1 MIIIHLQA
9 FQRFLM
15 ALFCVTVVSCAFAT
29 DDKLPERLDGVSID
43 EKLGVDIPL
52 DVKFMDDHGRETD
65 FQELLKGGIPIILS
79 LNYSDCPGLCVAQLN
94 GLAKGI
100 NEIGALGLGKD
111 FKMVSLSINP
121 REGRERAEATK
132 KKYTDALA
140 NHHKPEGWVFLVGS
154 EGNIQKMTQA
164 VGFNY
169 TYDPKNNRFNHAA
182 AAILISPK
190 GRVTRY
196 LYEVGFT
203 PETLKMALVEAGEG
217 KIGSSL
223 DAFVL
228 WCYHYD
234 ANENRYSAN
243 ARTILSVTAGLF
255 VAIGIAAS
263 LPFWLSWKSKG
274 GTNRHAAD
282 FQAKITINE
291 SISPVN

>member
-1 MIIIHLQA
+1 MKFIHLQA
-9 FQRFLM
+9 FQRFLVAM
-15 ALFCVTVVSCAFAT
+15 LCVTSISYALAG
-29 DDKLPERLDGVSID
+29 DDKLPERLDGVAIE

-52 DVKFMDDHGRETD
+52 DVKFMDDHGRQTD
-65 FQELLKGGIPIILS
+65 FQELLKDGVPIILS

-94 GLAKGI
+94 GLSKGI

-132 KKYTDALA
+132 KKYTDALVS
-140 NHHKPEGWVFLVGS
+140 HHKPDGWVFLVGS
-154 EGNIQKMTQA
+154 EKNIQKMTQA

-169 TYDPKNNRFNHAA
+169 TYDSKNNRYNHAA

-243 ARTILSVTAGLF
+243 ARTILSVAAGLF

-263 LPFWLSWKSKG
+263 LPFWMSWKRKG
-274 GTNRHAAD
+274 ETNRHAAD
-282 FQAKITINE
+282 YQTKITIKD

>member
-1 MIIIHLQA
+1 MNITHLQA
-9 FQRFLM
+9 FQRFL
-15 ALFCVTVVSCAFAT
+15 AAVLSVTAVSFAIAA
-29 DDKLPERLDGVSID
+29 DDKLPERLNGVSIE
-43 EKLGVDIPL
+43 EKLDADIPR
-52 DVKFMDDHGRETD
+52 DISFTDDHGNETN
-65 FQELLKGGIPIILS
+65 FQELLKDGFPIILS

-100 NEIGALGLGKD
+100 NELGALGLGKD

-140 NHHKPEGWVFLVGS
+140 SHHKPEGWVFLVGS
-154 EGNIQKMTQA
+154 EGNIQKVTQA

-169 TYDPKNNRFNHAA
+169 TYDSKNNRYNHAA
-182 AAILISPK
+182 AAILVSPK
-190 GRVTRY
+190 GRITRY

-223 DAFVL
+223 DKFVL

-243 ARTILSVTAGLF
+243 ARTILSVTAGFF

-263 LPFWLSWKSKG
+263 LPFWMSWKRRG
-274 GTNRHAAD
+274 ETNHHVAD
-282 FQAKITINE
+282 YQPKITIKD